1 MQGRI
6 TQRHL
11 PEADR
16 SIPGIRRFHDQ
27 LERKPATFL
36 DLLWQFEGCRTP
48 KATPRKRK
56 AR

>member
-16 SIPGIRRFHDQ
+16 SIPGIRQFHDQ
-27 LERKPATFL
+27 LDRKPATFL
-36 DLLWQFEGCRTP
+36 DLLWQFEGTRTNRT
-48 KATPRKRK
+48 APRKRR